1 MVMHEP
7 LQERIGVLERAV
19 QRWRLLSLA
28 LALLFVSSLAINGT
42 FGIVMI
48 LSGDHRQELEMLREA
63 EMQQRERAEQ
73 ALRQAE
79 QVERMMIE
87 QHKRQ
92 AQPDGA
98 NP

>member
-1 MVMHEP
+1 MHEA
-7 LQERIGVLERAV
+7 LLERIGVLERAV
-19 QRWRLLSLA
+19 QRWRLVSLA
-28 LALLFVSSLAINGT
+28 LALLCVSSLAINGT

-48 LSGDHRQELEMLREA
+48 LSDDRRQEREARMELEMERA
-63 EMQQRERAEQ
+63 RAEQ
-73 ALRQAE
+73 AIRQAE

-92 AQPDGA
+92 AQPVGA

>member
-1 MVMHEP
+1 MHEP
-7 LQERIGVLERAV
+7 LFERIGVLERRV
-19 QRWRLLSLA
+19 QRWRLVSLA

-42 FGIVMI
+42 VAIVMV
-48 LSGDHRQELEMLREA
+48 LSGDRRQELEIARMQA
-63 EMQQRERAEQ
+63 EMERERAEV
-73 ALRQAE
+73 ARRQAE

-92 AQPDGA
+92 AQPDGP